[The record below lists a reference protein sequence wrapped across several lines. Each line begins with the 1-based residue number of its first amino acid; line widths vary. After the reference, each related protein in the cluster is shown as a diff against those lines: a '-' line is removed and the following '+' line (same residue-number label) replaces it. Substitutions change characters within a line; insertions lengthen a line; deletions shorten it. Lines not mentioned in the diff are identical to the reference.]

1 MTLLYICVIIYTK
14 QKVKEEDSKM
24 NKNIEVFCEKCHCK
38 LDVEKSKRVPIVTVL
53 DKELEAIVIECV
65 ECGNINCMQYDD
77 ESTISIVNNIAVMLA
92 KLKKEKRESE
102 KKRILKDLHRMD
114 SLLDKKRRG
123 LKEVYENHL
132 AYDVDGNE
140 LTLKYANV
148 EKK

>member
-1 MTLLYICVIIYTK
+1 MKDIK
-14 QKVKEEDSKM
+14 
-24 NKNIEVFCEKCHCK
+24 VFCEKCHCK
-38 LDVEKSKRVPIVTVL
+38 LDVKKSKRVPIITVL

-92 KLKKEKRESE
+92 KLKKEKRENA

-140 LTLKYANV
+140 LVLRYVNV
-148 EKK
+148 REEK

>member
-1 MTLLYICVIIYTK
+1 MKDIK
-14 QKVKEEDSKM
+14 
-24 NKNIEVFCEKCHCK
+24 VFCEKCHCK
-38 LDVEKSKRVPIVTVL
+38 LDVEKSKRVSIITIL
-53 DKELEAIVIECV
+53 DKELEAIVIECPK
-65 ECGNINCMQYDD
+65 CGNINCMQYDD

-92 KLKKEKRESE
+92 KLKKEKRENA

-140 LTLKYANV
+140 LVLRYVNV